1 MEASLS
7 KEPGENANS
16 MICLCV
22 CVFGEWGVLGLDN
35 TFRFL
40 SVICLDA

>member
-1 MEASLS
+1 MEAGLS
-7 KEPGENANS
+7 KELGENANN
-16 MICLCV
+16 ICLCV